1 MERGREIAKIGS
13 VGRAM
18 PQVDVAICDEAG
30 GKLPAGTE
38 GEVCIRGA
46 KVTQG
51 YWNAPDKTA
60 ASFRGEWLRTGDA
73 GYLDEEGFLFLTDRI
88 KDLIISGG
96 ENIAS
101 SEVERVIQ
109 QLPQVQDCAV
119 IGVAHA
125 RWGERPLGVV
135 VLHPGQQL
143 GEDQIREHCRAHLA
157 AFKVPD
163 RVVFAGSLPR
173 SASGKVLKRELRS
186 ALAEEAK

>member
-1 MERGREIAKIGS
+1 M
-13 VGRAM
+13 
-18 PQVDVAICDEAG
+18 
-30 GKLPAGTE
+30 
-38 GEVCIRGA
+38 
-46 KVTQG
+46 
-51 YWNAPDKTA
+51 
-60 ASFRGEWLRTGDA
+60 
-73 GYLDEEGFLFLTDRI
+73 
-88 KDLIISGG
+88 
-96 ENIAS
+96 
-101 SEVERVIQ
+101 
-109 QLPQVQDCAV
+109 

-173 SASGKVLKRELRS
+173 SASGKVLKRELRA